1 MTGSNNKENTVGVT
15 GISTSVYFLDN
26 FKNPPKPYEN
36 KHNSISQKHQIMP
49 YKIKISQSVIMETGV
64 YHYKDKKKRSSW
76 SNSKLDF
83 GEGKIRN

>member
-64 YHYKDKKKRSSW
+64 YHYKDKKRSSW